1 MAHTASA
8 RKRIK
13 QSEKRNLRNRSY
25 KSRMKTYT
33 KKFLEAL
40 KSSDLQKVEAAFK
53 EAQSVIDK
61 TASKGVIHKNNA
73 ARRVSRL
80 RQKLLALKSK

>member
-8 RKRIK
+8 KKRIR
-13 QSEKRNLRNRSY
+13 QTEKRNLRNRSY
-25 KSRMKTYT
+25 KSRMKTYI
-33 KKFLEAL
+33 KKFLEVV
-40 KSSDLQKVEAAFK
+40 KSGDLEKAESVFK
-53 EAQSVIDK
+53 EAQSVIAK

-80 RQKLLALKSK
+80 SEKLLTLKTK

>member
-8 RKRIK
+8 KKRIR
-13 QSEKRNLRNRSY
+13 QTEKRNLRNRSY
-25 KSRMKTYT
+25 KSRMKTYI
-33 KKFLEAL
+33 KKFLEVV
-40 KSSDLQKVEAAFK
+40 KSGDLEKAESAFK
-53 EAQSVIDK
+53 EAQSVIAK

-80 RQKLLALKSK
+80 SEMLLTLKTK